1 MGTYLTAQRLFKLA
15 YCTLAH
21 HGWENFL
28 KRALSDCL
36 RMALQRYSKV
46 YRKKSFIRKRKVLRR
61 AIVVRHLIL
70 ACVYLNISISKDRD
84 IFTASGIHI
93 GNVPIIPSW

>member
-15 YCTLAH
+15 YCTRAH

-36 RMALQRYSKV
+36 RIALQRYSNV
-46 YRKKSFIRKRKVLRR
+46 HRKKEALLEREKF
-61 AIVVRHLIL
+61 
-70 ACVYLNISISKDRD
+70 
-84 IFTASGIHI
+84 
-93 GNVPIIPSW
+93 